1 MADSTKLTVLKRL
14 TALLEGMSPT
24 AVADVTPEAPP
35 TMAGVVF
42 RGRAV
47 FGDSDPK
54 WMLSILESPRPF
66 TGQFADDGQV
76 RRDLWPIFI
85 QGWCPDDK
93 SHPSDPIYSLLDDV
107 ERRLDCVT
115 RTSRDTG
122 MPKFADHYLLGES
135 LDGDGY
141 LITSLEVGPGVVRP
155 PTDGLSSKSFFYLP
169 LQVGLA
175 RIAS

>member
-1 MADSTKLTVLKRL
+1 MVDSVKLTVLKRL
-14 TALLEGMSPT
+14 TALLEGMSPSP
-24 AVADVTPEAPP
+24 VADVTPEAPP

-66 TGQFADDGQV
+66 TGQFSADGQA

-93 SHPSDPIYSLLDDV
+93 KHPSDPIYSLLDDV
-107 ERRLDCVT
+107 ERRLDRVVL
-115 RTSRDTG
+115 RLPGTG
-122 MPKFADHYLLGES
+122 NPKFIEDYFLGPA
-135 LDGDGY
+135 LDGNGY
-141 LITSLEVGPGVVRP
+141 LITSFEVGPGVVRP
-155 PTDGLSSKSFFYLP
+155 PSDGISSKSFFYLP

-175 RIAS
+175 RIAC